1 MMRGQLQYGR
11 TDHSIEQ
18 LWRQGHPFVRDLPD
32 VKSSVQKIGQEILA
46 GDRVI
51 GGEMRGRHSAVRINV
66 VGDFVFG
73 EHVERRVG
81 GRETG

>member
-1 MMRGQLQYGR
+1 
-11 TDHSIEQ
+11 
-18 LWRQGHPFVRDLPD
+18 
-32 VKSSVQKIGQEILA
+32 
-46 GDRVI
+46 
-51 GGEMRGRHSAVRINV
+51 MRGRHSAVRIDV